1 VQHGIVQTG
10 HLRGLANR
18 VRCFDLTRL
27 EGLANCRRKSCRK
40 RRATGSGYPVMLMR
54 MRMRMGAGAGVLVLR
69 ILTAQIV
76 LDPLQ
81 EIPQYLVLANPIVF
95 MIGASKKGA
104 QFMLAES
111 EVHEFH
117 EI

>member
-1 VQHGIVQTG
+1 MQHGIVQTG

-54 MRMRMGAGAGVLVLR
+54 MGAGVLVLR

-76 LDPLQ
+76 LDALQ

-95 MIGASKKGA
+95 MIGASKEGA

>member
-1 VQHGIVQTG
+1 MQHGIVQTG

-40 RRATGSGYPVMLMR
+40 RRATGSGYPVML